1 MISER
6 AKLGCHGLL
15 SRCLEESLRS
25 SAFPAWTME
34 RLSSDAEIKNQQFI
48 MLTVS
53 SYDFR
58 MVVLLHFSRNASSKK
73 YVAETLQLA
82 AETLEQSRFD
92 DYLSEVGNTFCGAF
106 KRELG
111 DFFPYLGMS
120 TPNLLFSESLQYVR
134 TWPVEYETHLRAH
147 AAGEVEFFGSLYVT
161 SSGDLDFDPQERSR
175 HVEEV
180 ETGALELF

>member
-6 AKLGCHGLL
+6 AKTGFKNLL

-25 SAFPAWTME
+25 GAYPTWSIEP
-34 RLSSDAEIKNQQFI
+34 LSDGKDYEKQQFI

-58 MVVLLHFSRNASSKK
+58 MMVLLHFTRNESSHR
-73 YVAETLQLA
+73 YVAETLQIDPGS
-82 AETLEQSRFD
+82 LEQSRYD
-92 DYLSEVGNTFCGAF
+92 DYLSEVGNTFCGAY

-111 DFFPYLGMS
+111 KVFPYLGMS
-120 TPNLLFSESLQYVR
+120 TPNVLFPECLQYIK

-147 AAGEVEFFGSLYVT
+147 DGGQAAFIGSLYIA
-161 SSGDLDFDPQERSR
+161 SSDDLDFDPQVLVSQ
-175 HVEEV
+175 VEEV
-180 ETGALELF
+180 ETGALEFF

>member
-6 AKLGCHGLL
+6 AKTGFKNLL

-25 SAFPAWTME
+25 GAYPTWSIEP
-34 RLSSDAEIKNQQFI
+34 LSDGKEYEKQQFI

-58 MVVLLHFSRNASSKK
+58 MMVLLHFTRNASSHR
-73 YVAETLQLA
+73 YVAETLQLDPGS
-82 AETLEQSRFD
+82 LEQSRYD
-92 DYLSEVGNTFCGAF
+92 DYLSEVGNTFCGAY

-111 DFFPYLGMS
+111 KVFPYLGMS
-120 TPNLLFSESLQYVR
+120 TPNLLFPECLQYIK

-147 AAGEVEFFGSLYVT
+147 DGDQAEFFGSLYIA
-161 SSGDLDFDPQERSR
+161 SSDAIDFDPQVLVSQVDEM
-175 HVEEV
+175 
-180 ETGALELF
+180 ETGALEFF

>member
-6 AKLGCHGLL
+6 AKNGFNSLL

-25 SAFPAWTME
+25 SAYPSWTLE
-34 RLSSDAEIKNQQFI
+34 PVSDTKEIGNRQFI

-58 MVVLLHFSRNASSKK
+58 MVVLLHFSRNEPSLN

-82 AETLEQSRFD
+82 PGALEQSRYD
-92 DYLSEVGNTFCGAF
+92 DYLSEVGNTFCGAY

-111 DFFPYLGMS
+111 KYFPYLGMS
-120 TPNLLFSESLQYVR
+120 TPNMLSAESLAYVK
-134 TWPVEYETHLRAH
+134 TWPVEHETHLRAQDGGQ
-147 AAGEVEFFGSLYVT
+147 AQFFGSLYIT
-161 SSGDLDFDPQERSR
+161 SSGDIDFNPQELSS

-180 ETGALELF
+180 ETGALEMF